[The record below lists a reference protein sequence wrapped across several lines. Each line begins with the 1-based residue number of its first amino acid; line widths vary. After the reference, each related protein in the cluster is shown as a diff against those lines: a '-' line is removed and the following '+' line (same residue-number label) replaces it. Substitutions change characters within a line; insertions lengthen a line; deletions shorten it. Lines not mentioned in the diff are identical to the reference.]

1 MHHGGA
7 GTTGASLGAG
17 LPTIIKPFFGD
28 QHFWRVP
35 FTILLSFRPVNAT
48 WQTASPFTRSK
59 LTGRALR
66 VTKLGVGLKATSFRA
81 SDMATALK
89 KVTTD
94 TVMREKAARVGRAIR
109 RENGVDNALE
119 AIHFNIVRAA
129 ADRGSLRF
137 NK

>member
-7 GTTGASLGAG
+7 CTTGASLGAG

-28 QHFWRVP
+28 QYFWYVYIP
-35 FTILLSFRPVNAT
+35 LVSMLVFETVKTLMH
-48 WQTASPFTRSK
+48 
-59 LTGRALR
+59 RALR

-81 SDMATALK
+81 SDMAAALK

-94 TVMREKAARVGRAIR
+94 SVMREKAARVGRAIR
-109 RENGVDNALE
+109 REDGVENALE

-129 ADRGSLRF
+129 ADRCSLRF